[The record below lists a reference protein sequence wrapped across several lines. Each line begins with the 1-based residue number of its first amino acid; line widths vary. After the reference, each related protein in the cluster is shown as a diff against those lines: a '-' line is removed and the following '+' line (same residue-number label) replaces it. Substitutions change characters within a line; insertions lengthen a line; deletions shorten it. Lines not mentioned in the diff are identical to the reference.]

1 MEKEQNALGTSSC
14 RIRSDHI
21 NSGASFHVP
30 TIENITIDFS
40 KVNSSEDLVFIMDLV
55 GLTINSY
62 NLDGDT
68 VTRLKTFRKD

>member
-30 TIENITIDFS
+30 TIENRF
-40 KVNSSEDLVFIMDLV
+40 
-55 GLTINSY
+55 
-62 NLDGDT
+62 
-68 VTRLKTFRKD
+68 